1 MSHTNGRYINVNT
14 LSTQRYGDFIA
25 TINTDLNDDISFNAN
40 IGTSITNTLGNQRTA
55 LDSGIGGGLQI
66 ANWFTL
72 GNFVNNAGNL
82 QTLDAAK
89 EVQSVFAATTF
100 GYKDLLFV
108 DLAAR
113 NDWSSTLV
121 NTDNSGFFYPSVGV
135 TAIISEITTLPDFI
149 NYGKVRA
156 TYAQVGNDI
165 FSFVTSPTYG
175 YTIEGNKPPLVA
187 PRPGE
192 SLKPELKSE
201 IEIGTEWRMFGN
213 RLGFELSYYN
223 SVTKNQYL
231 QILAPPTNSLGV
243 KYYGINA
250 GSIQNQGFE
259 AVVIGKIIKSD
270 KFSWDTALN
279 YSINKNTVK
288 EIPTELGGKVI
299 LTEAG
304 VNNYRY
310 VLEQG
315 KPFGVIEGVN
325 IKRDAQGRVLLNAD
339 GTIQKSGFEEV
350 GNSNPDFML
359 GFSNSFKFGSFFANV
374 LIDAR
379 FGGDVMSLTEAI
391 NDEFG
396 VSKATG
402 DARNAGGVEINAVY
416 PDGTAYAGKY
426 STESYYKQTG
436 GRAGA
441 TGEYVYSAT
450 NVTLRE
456 VSLGYTFNTQKL
468 PFLQTASLSV
478 IARNLGFIYKD
489 APFDP
494 NISLST
500 GEGLQGI
507 DVYGMPSTRSIG
519 LNLNVTF

>member
-1 MSHTNGRYINVNT
+1 
-14 LSTQRYGDFIA
+14 
-25 TINTDLNDDISFNAN
+25 
-40 IGTSITNTLGNQRTA
+40 
-55 LDSGIGGGLQI
+55 
-66 ANWFTL
+66 
-72 GNFVNNAGNL
+72 
-82 QTLDAAK
+82 
-89 EVQSVFAATTF
+89 
-100 GYKDLLFV
+100 LFV

-201 IEIGTEWRMFGN
+201 IEIGSEWRMFGN

-489 APFDP
+489 VPFDP

-507 DVYGMPSTRSIG
+507 DVYGMPPTRSIG